1 MAKWVVQIAVLSALL
16 LITSCGT
23 VDQGATAT
31 PLNRIVYGLTLQP
44 SGIDP
49 HINAS
54 SELGIP
60 LRQVY
65 DTLVY
70 RDPETRE
77 FTAGLASAWQISTDQ
92 LTYRFTLRHD
102 VTFHDGTPFNAQA
115 VASTLDRISNPE
127 SGSQRAVF
135 MLGTYA
141 GYTIIDDF
149 TIDIHLSEPYSPL
162 LDSLSQ
168 VYLGIASPKAL
179 AEYSRDR
186 YQFHQVGTGP
196 FRFVEYIPGERI
208 VLRRNTDYSW
218 GPEFYGE
225 SPAAGFDEIEFRFY
239 TDTATRSLALTSG
252 EVQVMGEL
260 PPLDARTLT
269 NNSAIQLKQTP
280 IPGQPLQFLINTRR
294 FPTDNLAIRQ
304 ALLYATNRD
313 AIVDSIFQRFSPVAW
328 GPLSANSLYFNR
340 QLIGSYEQNS
350 AQAQTLLASA
360 GYSDSNNDG
369 ILDIGGLDLEI
380 SMIVPPWGSV
390 PEVAQLLQDQW
401 RTIGVKVRFDPVP
414 TFNVLR
420 ERVESGEYNL
430 VAYYTFGLDPV
441 LLNQFFMTGGST
453 NWSQYSDPEL
463 DRLLTDAAREV
474 EPAIRNSLYAQA
486 QQIIMNA
493 ALILPIRDYV
503 NINGADAGL
512 QDFTFDA
519 YGWFPLLNRMTVG
532 SPGA

>member
-1 MAKWVVQIAVLSALL
+1 MTERVMRSAIVLLMFVFIAG
-16 LITSCGT
+16 CGA
-23 VDQGATAT
+23 VEQTAT
-31 PLNRIVYGLTLQP
+31 EPPLRRIVYGLTLQP

-65 DTLVY
+65 DTLIY

-77 FTAGLASAWQISTDQ
+77 FTAGLASTWSIAEDQ
-92 LTYRFTLRHD
+92 LTYTFTLRQG
-102 VTFHDGTPFNAQA
+102 VVFHDGTPFTAQA
-115 VASTLDRISNPE
+115 VATTLDRITNPDN
-127 SGSQRAVF
+127 GSQRALF
-135 MLGTYA
+135 MLGPYE
-141 GYTIIDDF
+141 GYTVIDDF
-149 TIDIHLSEPYSPL
+149 TIQIQLSEPYSPL

-196 FRFVEYIPGERI
+196 FRFVEYIPGDRI
-208 VLRRNTDYSW
+208 VLRRNTDYRW
-218 GPEFYGE
+218 GPVFYSDSDGI
-225 SPAAGFDEIEFRFY
+225 DEIEFRFY
-239 TDTATRSLALTSG
+239 TDAATRSLALSNG
-252 EVQVMGEL
+252 EVQVMGEI

-280 IPGQPLQFLINTRR
+280 IPGQPLQFLINTQR

-313 AIVDSIFQRFSPVAW
+313 AIIDSIFQRFSSVAW
-328 GPLSANSLYFNR
+328 GPLSANTLYFNR
-340 QLIGSYEQNS
+340 QLVGTYEQNS

-360 GYSDSNNDG
+360 GYTDSNNDG
-369 ILDIGGLDLEI
+369 ILDIGGLDLEVTI
-380 SMIVPPWGSV
+380 IVPPWGSV

-401 RTIGVKVRFDPVP
+401 RTIGVRVRLDPVP
-414 TFNVLR
+414 TFNALR

-441 LLNQFFMTGGST
+441 LLNQFFLTGGIT
-453 NWSQYSDPEL
+453 NWSRYSNSEL
-463 DRLLTDAAREV
+463 DRLLTEATRQV
-474 EPAIRNSLYAQA
+474 EPAVRSSLYAQA
-486 QQIIMNA
+486 QQIIMDA
-493 ALILPIRDYV
+493 ALLLPIRDYV
-503 NINGADAGL
+503 NINGAISGL
-512 QDFTFDA
+512 REFNFDA
-519 YGWFPLLNRMTVG
+519 YGWFPILNGMSVG
-532 SPGA
+532 AAGT